1 MGSCPDTDIDPN
13 LSSSPQGAFLN
24 QLVLSW
30 SVVLI
35 DHLPKSRFVQI
46 EPFSIDCCKTKTK
59 TKLITKANQ
68 MKGKYI
74 TLKSRRELKT
84 ETSKLPKARENA
96 GDQVVVGFSFVSDWL
111 RD

>member
-1 MGSCPDTDIDPN
+1 
-13 LSSSPQGAFLN
+13 
-24 QLVLSW
+24 
-30 SVVLI
+30 
-35 DHLPKSRFVQI
+35 
-46 EPFSIDCCKTKTK
+46 
-59 TKLITKANQ
+59 

-84 ETSKLPKARENA
+84 ETSKLLKARENA

>member
-1 MGSCPDTDIDPN
+1 MIN
-13 LSSSPQGAFLN
+13 
-24 QLVLSW
+24 
-30 SVVLI
+30 
-35 DHLPKSRFVQI
+35 HLPKSRFVQI

-84 ETSKLPKARENA
+84 ETSKLLKARENA

>member
-1 MGSCPDTDIDPN
+1 
-13 LSSSPQGAFLN
+13 
-24 QLVLSW
+24 
-30 SVVLI
+30 
-35 DHLPKSRFVQI
+35 
-46 EPFSIDCCKTKTK
+46 
-59 TKLITKANQ
+59 

-84 ETSKLPKARENA
+84 ETSKLPKARENV